1 MFQTSNFAKSV
12 GLRTKIIAK
21 VLHCIEHFVKRWLK
35 MWARFCSFKNN
46 FDNSRSKNS
55 RVILSWASRR
65 RDDSGTELFLN
76 SCARGLTSQRW
87 TISITTLVILCFS
100 VLKTAHII
108 VVQYNVLCILTDLV
122 HVCTVDAKY
131 NMYMYNNN
139 DYIHVFIERYNF
151 RIPHSH
157 YTHSST
163 ILS

>member
-1 MFQTSNFAKSV
+1 VILCFSVLKTAHIIVVQYNVLCILTDLVHVCTVDAKY
-12 GLRTKIIAK
+12 
-21 VLHCIEHFVKRWLK
+21 
-35 MWARFCSFKNN
+35 N